1 MSLIGGDYDLRGG
14 VCVIGDGGSSSFSFS
29 RSIYITRHTSA
40 ISRSVPP
47 KLLRKRPTP
56 HTQLSRSKLSVP
68 QSRSITTHHRPEGP
82 MADNKHSELI
92 QSSGYRTCLDKQPQL
107 LSTLSLEA
115 IFSLQDT
122 FEGHL
127 YWSGIS
133 SEEVSKWE
141 RAYPGVLENK
151 KIRQEYNF
159 LNESFIIKC
168 STLPTH
174 EAPIQFFTASLQT
187 SLVEQFGAK
196 EAKALLRISAGRGM
210 LSHHSSYYDMSN
222 SI

>member
-1 MSLIGGDYDLRGG
+1 
-14 VCVIGDGGSSSFSFS
+14 
-29 RSIYITRHTSA
+29 
-40 ISRSVPP
+40 
-47 KLLRKRPTP
+47 
-56 HTQLSRSKLSVP
+56 
-68 QSRSITTHHRPEGP
+68 
-82 MADNKHSELI
+82 MADNKHSELT
-92 QSSGYRTCLDKQPQL
+92 QSSGYRTGLDKQPQL
-107 LSTLSLEA
+107 LSTLSLDA
-115 IFSLQDT
+115 IFTLQDT

-174 EAPIQFFTASLQT
+174 EAPVQFFTASLQT
-187 SLVEQFGAK
+187 SLVERFGAK
-196 EAKALLRISAGRGM
+196 EAKALLRISAGRGT